1 MLNSKQSCPMEEK
14 MKNDNTHHAI
24 NCRIPKDTY
33 LYLQEI
39 LKVTQKNTAITVAD
53 SITHYVN
60 CVMGKTE
67 TIKALQIDQFAWE
80 LSRKEK

>member
-1 MLNSKQSCPMEEK
+1 

-24 NCRIPKDTY
+24 NCRIPKETY
-33 LYLQEI
+33 RALQEI

-53 SITHYVN
+53 AIIHYVN
-60 CVMGKTE
+60 CVMDKKE
-67 TIKALQIDQFAWE
+67 TLKALQIDQFAWE

>member
-1 MLNSKQSCPMEEK
+1 
-14 MKNDNTHHAI
+14 MKNDNTYHAI

-33 LYLQEI
+33 QKLQEI

-53 SITHYVN
+53 SIIHYVN

-67 TIKALQIDQFAWE
+67 TIKALQIDKFAWE
-80 LSRKEK
+80 LSRKDK